1 MNWKEKQKEKLSIA
15 FSLLI
20 TVAIDLFLVVI
31 VSALLELTKFA
42 LETYVFKQPLSDVDL
57 LPFSWI
63 YTISKVV
70 IISGFVL
77 YAINDIVGHM
87 IHTFKSLKNG

>member
-1 MNWKEKQKEKLSIA
+1 MNWKEKQKEKISIA
-15 FSLLI
+15 LSLLI
-20 TVAIDLFLVVI
+20 TVTIDLLLVVI
-31 VSALLELTKFA
+31 VSVLLEFTKFT

-77 YAINDIVGHM
+77 YAINDIVAHI
-87 IHTFKSLKNG
+87 IHTYKSLKNG